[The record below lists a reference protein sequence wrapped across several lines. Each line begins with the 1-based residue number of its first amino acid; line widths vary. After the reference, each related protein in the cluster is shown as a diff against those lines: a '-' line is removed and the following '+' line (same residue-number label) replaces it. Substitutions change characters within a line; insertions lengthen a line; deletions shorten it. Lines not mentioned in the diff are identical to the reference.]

1 MIIACI
7 ASCLCFHQ
15 APARLPREEI
25 LQIRGADGTIAKAS
39 SAEAWLLRRV
49 EIIKGMES
57 FMGPYPGKEKRC
69 PLDMKV
75 VEEVDCGTYV
85 RRLISYASELG
96 SRTPAYLC
104 VPKSALS
111 GAPAP
116 GVLCLHPTEINLGP
130 KVVVGLGGRP
140 HRQYAAELAEK
151 GCVTISPAY
160 PTMGGYN
167 PDLKMLGYA
176 SGTMK
181 AIWDNSRALDLLDT
195 LPFVKPGPR
204 ATIGHSLG
212 GHNSV
217 FTGVF
222 DDRLKVVV
230 SSCGLDSFTD
240 YYGGDPKNWDH
251 GRGWCQDRYMARL
264 AEYKGKLQ
272 AIPADFHEMVAA
284 IAPRAVFIC
293 APTKDSNFRAA
304 SVDRVAASARQVY
317 QLHGKAD
324 RLIVEHPEADHDF
337 PDASRERAYSLILKE
352 LR

>member
-1 MIIACI
+1 
-7 ASCLCFHQ
+7 
-15 APARLPREEI
+15 
-25 LQIRGADGTIAKAS
+25 
-39 SAEAWLLRRV
+39 
-49 EIIKGMES
+49 
-57 FMGPYPGKEKRC
+57 
-69 PLDMKV
+69 
-75 VEEVDCGTYV
+75 
-85 RRLISYASELG
+85 
-96 SRTPAYLC
+96 
-104 VPKSALS
+104 
-111 GAPAP
+111 
-116 GVLCLHPTEINLGP
+116 
-130 KVVVGLGGRP
+130 
-140 HRQYAAELAEK
+140 
-151 GCVTISPAY
+151 
-160 PTMGGYN
+160 MGGYN

-264 AEYKGKLQ
+264 AGYKSKLQ

-324 RLIVEHPEADHDF
+324 RLIVEHPKADHDF
-337 PDASRERAYSLILKE
+337 PDASRERAYSFILE
-352 LR
+352 GLR

>member
-1 MIIACI
+1 
-7 ASCLCFHQ
+7 
-15 APARLPREEI
+15 
-25 LQIRGADGTIAKAS
+25 
-39 SAEAWLLRRV
+39 
-49 EIIKGMES
+49 MES

-75 VEEVDCGTYV
+75 VEEADCGTYV
-85 RRLISYASELG
+85 RRLISYASEPG

-264 AEYKGKLQ
+264 AGYKGKLQ

-337 PDASRERAYSLILKE
+337 PDASRERAYSFILE
-352 LR
+352 GLR